1 MVLTLKVL
9 ELLIKCGFDCKS
21 ADLKLCITKE
31 RQPRASE
38 RLVHQPIFFRQRNV
52 YKFMRIKM
60 YYELIHSK
68 CWFWLNGI
76 KRSISV
82 QLFPRFIVNKMFKD

>member
-9 ELLIKCGFDCKS
+9 EILIKCGFDCKCS
-21 ADLKLCITKE
+21 DLKLCITKR
-31 RQPRASE
+31 RQPQGRE
-38 RLVHQPIFFRQRNV
+38 RLVHQPIFFRQLSV
-52 YKFMRIKM
+52 YKFMHIKM

-68 CWFWLNGI
+68 CWFQLNGI